1 MRQCAFSP
9 GLTHRF
15 GFMPVMTT
23 TPLFRPVLWNMAL
36 PDREA
41 LRQQTKPRPRWRDL
55 KPGMR
60 PPMVFFLLSP
70 ANHSEL
76 STLLVDANMGEGTA
90 AIYEH

>member
-1 MRQCAFSP
+1 
-9 GLTHRF
+9 
-15 GFMPVMTT
+15 MTT

-60 PPMVFFLLSP
+60 PPMVFLRLSP
-70 ANHSEL
+70 ANYSVFSIL
-76 STLLVDANMGEGTA
+76 SVLDSMGAGMP
-90 AIYEH
+90 AIHEH